1 MAAVSAAERE
11 TAACSAAGSP
21 AEPVSAELVPVGA
34 AAEASENAVAVA
46 AAASRA
52 SGTYSPAG
60 REIAAEAAVEPSAE
74 AGCTTAASDYW
85 GHWFVAHKT
94 ISLKKEPTSPLWGL
108 LNSRIKTC

>member
-11 TAACSAAGSP
+11 AAACSAAGSP

-34 AAEASENAVAVA
+34 AAEASED

-85 GHWFVAHKT
+85 GHWVRC
-94 ISLKKEPTSPLWGL
+94 S
-108 LNSRIKTC
+108 

>member
-1 MAAVSAAERE
+1 MVAVSAADRE

-85 GHWFVAHKT
+85 GHWVRC
-94 ISLKKEPTSPLWGL
+94 S
-108 LNSRIKTC
+108 